1 MERGLVLGEG
11 SQAAELVVIFFFFLF
26 GTSGRMEKIVEG
38 NG

>member
-11 SQAAELVVIFFFFLF
+11 SQAAELVVIFFFLF